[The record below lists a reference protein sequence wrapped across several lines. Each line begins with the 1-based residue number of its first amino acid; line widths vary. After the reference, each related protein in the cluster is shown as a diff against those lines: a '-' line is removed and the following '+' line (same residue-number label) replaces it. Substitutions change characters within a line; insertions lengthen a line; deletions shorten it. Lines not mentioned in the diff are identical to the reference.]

1 MAIPAGKATRNKH
14 FRGQKAMEE
23 FHDMPQSIGGIRILA
38 MAMAAVCGRILRK
51 LAHLPE

>member
-1 MAIPAGKATRNKH
+1 MAIRAGKATRKKH

-38 MAMAAVCGRILRK
+38 MAMATVCGRI
-51 LAHLPE
+51 